1 MKKHITFKTTSDKM
15 ADEVQWQ
22 KTQISWNTLQQ
33 PLFININVRI
43 YYVRSVE
50 SQFCYQSL

>member
-22 KTQISWNTLQQ
+22 KHKYRETLYSN
-33 PLFININVRI
+33 L
-43 YYVRSVE
+43 S
-50 SQFCYQSL
+50 S